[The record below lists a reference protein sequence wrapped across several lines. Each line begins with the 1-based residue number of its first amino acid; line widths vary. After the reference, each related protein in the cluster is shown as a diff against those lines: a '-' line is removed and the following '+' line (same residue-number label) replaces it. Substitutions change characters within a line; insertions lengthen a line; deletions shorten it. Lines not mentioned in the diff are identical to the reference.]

1 MQKSRRYQIR
11 FPSSE
16 TKHLSQDEAYF
27 LLEEP
32 QNTRK
37 IRFHDYAEL
46 YAKPGLY
53 EQLFYDRLKCESPA
67 KVSGLLRNVITGL
80 GGNISQLRVLDVG
93 AGNGMMGEALS
104 KYGVSRLVGID
115 ISREAHDATL
125 RDRPGIYDAYYVTDL
140 ACLNSR
146 QREDLLNWRLDCM
159 TTVAALGFDDIPPKA
174 FLEAFNLI
182 EVGGWIAF
190 NIKESFLDNRD
201 TSGFSLFIKQ
211 LILSDYIDLHHLE
224 RYRHRISIDGDP
236 LYYFAIVARKN
247 QDVGADFIATLPQ

>member
-1 MQKSRRYQIR
+1 MQTSRRYKIR
-11 FPSSE
+11 FPSSD
-16 TKHLSQDEAYF
+16 TKHLSQSQAFF

-32 QNTRK
+32 QGTRK
-37 IRFHDYAEL
+37 IRFHDYSEL

-67 KVSGLLRNVITGL
+67 KVSSLLHGVVTGL
-80 GGNISQLRVLDVG
+80 GGNVSQLRVLDVG

-104 KYGVSRLVGID
+104 RHGVARLVGID
-115 ISREAHDATL
+115 ISQAACDATQ
-125 RDRPGIYDAYYVTDL
+125 RDRPGVYDAYYVTDL
-140 ACLNSR
+140 TRLTSR
-146 QREDLLNWRLDCM
+146 QREELLGWRLDCM

-182 EVGGWIAF
+182 ETGGWIAF
-190 NIKESFLDNRD
+190 NIKETFLDNRD
-201 TSGFSLFIKQ
+201 TSGFSIFIKQ

-236 LYYFAIVARKN
+236 LYYFAVVARKN
-247 QDVGADFIATLPQ
+247 QDVGPDFLASLPQ